1 MEILPGIHELRET
14 LAPVFPD
21 PRIWTSVYLLVGEQH
36 CAVVDSAVPRSA
48 DRLIL
53 PYLDKVGIP
62 ADRLRSI
69 VNTHGH
75 NDHVGSNVRLR
86 EVCGAQIML
95 HEADAHWLDEGHM
108 FGDDQVPVHQP
119 DRTLQAGDQV
129 ELGAATYE
137 VLSLAGHTAGSLGLW
152 DPQARVL
159 FCGDGLQGEGAVT
172 AGLAFYLDPD
182 DYLASVERA
191 LALGVEHLCTAHPY
205 APATASSHTHGAAEV
220 RDFLERSRDFVRNYD
235 SEIVETLAAAGEPQ
249 SAMRIAT
256 VACARR
262 GLPTSNFMA
271 DRVTQAHLER
281 LATQGAVRQVA
292 AEPRPLWELT
302 S

>member
-21 PRIWTSVYLLVGEQH
+21 PRLWTSVYLLVGERD

-53 PYLDKVGIP
+53 PYLEEVGIP
-62 ADRLRSI
+62 AERLRTI

-95 HEADAHWLDEGHM
+95 HEADAHWLNEGHM

-119 DRTLQAGDQV
+119 DQTLRAGDRI
-129 ELGAATYE
+129 ELGVATYE

-152 DPQARVL
+152 DSRARVL
-159 FCGDGLQGEGAVT
+159 FCGDSLQGEGVVS

-182 DYLASVERA
+182 AYAASVERA
-191 LALGVEHLCTAHPY
+191 LRLGVEHLCTAHPY
-205 APATASSHTHGAAEV
+205 APATASHTHGAAEV
-220 RDFLERSRDFVRNYD
+220 RDYLERSRDFVRNYD
-235 SEIVETLAAAGEPQ
+235 SEIVETLEAAGEPQ
-249 SAMRIAT
+249 SARRIAT
-256 VACARR
+256 AACARR

-271 DRVTQAHLER
+271 DGVTQAHLER
-281 LATQGAVRQVA
+281 LAARGTLRKVR
-292 AEPRPLWELT
+292 AEPRPLWQVV
-302 S
+302 

>member
-21 PRIWTSVYLLVGEQH
+21 PRIWTSVYLLVGEH

-53 PYLDKVGIP
+53 PYLAQVGIP
-62 ADRLRSI
+62 ANRLRHI
-69 VNTHGH
+69 VNMHGH

-86 EVCGAQIML
+86 EVCGAKIML

-108 FGDDQVPVHQP
+108 FGDDQVPVHRP
-119 DRTLQAGDQV
+119 DRILQAGDQV

-152 DPQARVL
+152 DSRARVL
-159 FCGDGLQGEGAVT
+159 FCGDSLQGEGVVS

-182 DYLASVERA
+182 AYAASVERA
-191 LALGVEHLCTAHPY
+191 LSLGVEHLCTAHPY
-205 APATASSHTHGAAEV
+205 APATTSHTHGAAEV
-220 RDFLERSRDFVRNYD
+220 RDFLERSRDFVRSYD
-235 SEIVETLAAAGEPQ
+235 GEIVATLAAAGEPQ
-249 SAMRIAT
+249 SARRIAT
-256 VACARR
+256 AACARR

-271 DRVTQAHLER
+271 DGVTQAHLER
-281 LATQGAVRQVA
+281 LEARGTVRQMA
-292 AEPRPLWELT
+292 AEPRPLWRLV
-302 S
+302 

>member
-21 PRIWTSVYLLVGEQH
+21 PRIWTSVYLLVGDQ
-36 CAVVDSAVPRSA
+36 CAAVDSAVPRSA

-53 PYLDKVGIP
+53 PYLEKVGIP
-62 ADRLRSI
+62 ADRLRTI

-86 EVCGAQIML
+86 EVCGAEIVL
-95 HEADAHWLDEGHM
+95 HEADAHWLAEGHM

-119 DRTLQAGDQV
+119 DRTLRAGDQI

-152 DPQARVL
+152 DRQDRVL
-159 FCGDGLQGEGAVT
+159 FCGDGLQGEGAVS

-182 DYLASVERA
+182 AYLASVERA
-191 LALGVEHLCTAHPY
+191 LALGAEHLCTAHPY
-205 APATASSHTHGAAEV
+205 APATASSHTHGAAAV

-235 SEIVETLAAAGEPQ
+235 REIVATLAAADAPQ
-249 SAMRIAT
+249 SAMGIAT
-256 VACARR
+256 AACARR
-262 GLPTSNFMA
+262 DLPTSNFMA

-281 LATQGAVRQVA
+281 LATQGTVRMVTAV
-292 AEPRPLWELT
+292 PRPLWELT

>member
-1 MEILPGIHELRET
+1 MEVLPGIHELRET

-21 PRIWTSVYLLVGEQH
+21 PRIWTSVYLLVGEQ

-53 PYLDKVGIP
+53 PYLAKVGIP
-62 ADRLRSI
+62 TDRLCSI

-119 DRTLQAGDQV
+119 DRTLRAGDLI

-159 FCGDGLQGEGAVT
+159 FCGDSLQGEGAVT

-182 DYLASVERA
+182 AYLASVEQA
-191 LALGVEHLCTAHPY
+191 LSLGVEHLCTAHPY
-205 APATASSHTHGAAEV
+205 APATASSHTHGAAAV
-220 RDFLERSRDFVRNYD
+220 RDFLERSRAFVRNYD
-235 SEIVETLAAAGEPQ
+235 REIVATLAAADAPQ
-249 SAMRIAT
+249 SAMGIAT
-256 VACARR
+256 AACARR

-281 LATQGAVRQVA
+281 LATQGTVRMVT

>member
-21 PRIWTSVYLLVGEQH
+21 PRIWTSVCLLVGEH

-53 PYLDKVGIP
+53 PYLAEVGIP
-62 ADRLRSI
+62 TDRLRSI

-86 EVCGAQIML
+86 AVCGAQIML
-95 HEADAHWLDEGHM
+95 READAHWLDEGHM
-108 FGDDQVPVHQP
+108 FGADQVPVHQP
-119 DRTLQAGDQV
+119 DRTLQAGDLI

-182 DYLASVERA
+182 AYQASVEQA

-205 APATASSHTHGAAEV
+205 TPATASSHTHGAAEV

-235 SEIVETLAAAGEPQ
+235 SEIVATLAAAGEPQ

-262 GLPTSNFMA
+262 DLPTSNFMA

-281 LATQGAVRQVA
+281 LATQGTVRMVT
-292 AEPRPLWELT
+292 AEPRPLWQLV